1 MRETWQL
8 HGMAQQKTV
17 WGQKDYK
24 KMMSICDRTLT
35 TLAWLQAPKI
45 KNTGVLGLQCLVTRK
60 RRIVYIALQKS
71 GQKTRYVDST
81 QSRDIERAQSQRWRL
96 RAHRPN
102 IKQNRNDLTI
112 ETSRRHSSTNSPR
125 APHEAG
131 AVLGELLREPKRP
144 LRRSTRQL
152 SKPRKLGNGAGR
164 GRHRVGGVI

>member
-1 MRETWQL
+1 MSRLGPTKSAAAVQL
-8 HGMAQQKTV
+8 LGNQV
-17 WGQKDYK
+17 
-24 KMMSICDRTLT
+24 LE
-35 TLAWLQAPKI
+35 APKI
-45 KNTGVLGLQCLVTRK
+45 KNTGVLGLQCFATRK
-60 RRIVYIALQKS
+60 WRTVYIALQNS

-102 IKQNRNDLTI
+102 IKQTSNDLRI
-112 ETSRRHSSTNSPR
+112 ETSRRLSSTDSPR
-125 APHEAG
+125 APHKAG
-131 AVLGELLREPKRP
+131 AMLGELLGEPKRP